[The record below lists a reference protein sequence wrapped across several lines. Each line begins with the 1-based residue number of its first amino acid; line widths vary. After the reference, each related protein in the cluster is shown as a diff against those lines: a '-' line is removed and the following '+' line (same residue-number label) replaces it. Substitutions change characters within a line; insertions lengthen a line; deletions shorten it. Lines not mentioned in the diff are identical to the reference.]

1 MPLSISADAMSSPRR
16 CGGTDDT
23 WYPARRRSM
32 PEPTAGHRG
41 DTRAWH
47 PASQGRFGH
56 AAERH
61 GVRALM
67 AADGRDPVL
76 CSLWS
81 VERSE
86 LEQPSVWRRMLPY
99 AAASLLLFVG
109 TMGSNG
115 MIAWYVCAFAVGLG
129 VWQLWMRRARLWWTW
144 AMLAAV
150 LLYWLS
156 WRQPYLVF
164 PLIAWILVIVTLVAE
179 AGRAIGAVRGR
190 RAA

>member
-1 MPLSISADAMSSPRR
+1 
-16 CGGTDDT
+16 
-23 WYPARRRSM
+23 
-32 PEPTAGHRG
+32 
-41 DTRAWH
+41 
-47 PASQGRFGH
+47 
-56 AAERH
+56 
-61 GVRALM
+61 M